1 MRLKKTFAIIP
12 FFSLLIFSFSSAA
25 LAAESSFSLDDFFS
39 SLFGKEKS
47 EEFSK
52 VLPLKSDGTFS
63 IKNVNGSITITTWKE
78 EKVEIKALKTTK
90 GDPEKL
96 KQVKIEIESTPD
108 SVFVD
113 TVYPRGRN
121 IRVNVKYE
129 VKVPEGVNLEDIRSV
144 NGNVYVSGPIGNT
157 NASTTNGKIRLD
169 GASGALS
176 LSTTNGRIEAVNVK
190 GKLGARS
197 TNGSIVLEVLSFEDS
212 IEAKTVN
219 GSITLR
225 FGSLEKID
233 ADLRAKVVNGRIS
246 LDFPFTFQSIRK
258 SKRSLEGKIGQG
270 GPQISLRTVNGSI
283 KITK

>member
-63 IKNVNGSITITTWKE
+63 IKNVNGSITVTTWKE

>member
-1 MRLKKTFAIIP
+1 MRLKKTFVIIP
-12 FFSLLIFSFSSAA
+12 FFSLLIFSFSSVA

-47 EEFSK
+47 EEFNK

-63 IKNVNGSITITTWKE
+63 LKNVNGSITITTWKE
-78 EKVEIKALKTTK
+78 EKVEIKATKTTK
-90 GDPEKL
+90 DDPDKL
-96 KQVKIEIESTPD
+96 KEVKIEIESTPD
-108 SVFVD
+108 SVSVD
-113 TVYPRGRN
+113 TVYPRGKN
-121 IRVNVKYE
+121 IRVTVKYE

-219 GSITLR
+219 GSITLK

-270 GPQISLRTVNGSI
+270 GPQILLRTVNGSI

>member
-1 MRLKKTFAIIP
+1 MRLKKTFVIIP
-12 FFSLLIFSFSSAA
+12 FFSLLIFSFSSVA

-47 EEFSK
+47 EEFNK
-52 VLPLKSDGTFS
+52 VLPLKPDGTFS
-63 IKNVNGSITITTWKE
+63 LKNVNGSITVTTWKE

-90 GDPEKL
+90 GDPDKL
-96 KQVKIEIESTPD
+96 KQVKIEIESTPN
-108 SVFVD
+108 SVSVD

-129 VKVPEGVNLEDIRSV
+129 VKVPEGVNLGKIGSV
-144 NGNVYVSGPIGNT
+144 NGSIYISGPLGNT
-157 NASTTNGKIRLD
+157 RASTTNGKVKVD
-169 GASGALS
+169 GASGVLS
-176 LSTTNGRIEAVNVK
+176 LSTTNGSIEAENIS
-190 GKLGARS
+190 GKLDADT

>member
-1 MRLKKTFAIIP
+1 
-12 FFSLLIFSFSSAA
+12 
-25 LAAESSFSLDDFFS
+25 
-39 SLFGKEKS
+39 
-47 EEFSK
+47 